1 MLALPISMPRLK
13 RITIYQNSPK
23 IKLILKK
30 KCKIIE
36 LWGLRPRT
44 PCLRRLEALP
54 RDSQP
59 PAGGDFAPRPPMVSR
74 GWGLRPQTPKTAS
87 HCEFLATR
95 LLTYAN
101 VKTWFEF
108 DLQTKRL
115 KGLGNLRISSRF
127 LISAA
132 LVFPM
137 AYKKRSKC
145 DPNDVKVVVFFKEI
159 AKIAQ
164 RLGYLPPDAVH
175 NTLELHPFAQHA
187 AQLATFFEQD
197 HFSYWFKPCSKILVA
212 AVRLYFIR

>member
-1 MLALPISMPRLK
+1 M
-13 RITIYQNSPK
+13 IYQHLNKRTK
-23 IKLILKK
+23 ILPLATSHIAHSCNLFNHACTAK
-30 KCKIIE
+30 
-36 LWGLRPRT
+36 LRPRT

-145 DPNDVKVVVFFKEI
+145 DPNDVKVVVFFLNCENRP
-159 AKIAQ
+159 ATG
-164 RLGYLPPDAVH
+164 L
-175 NTLELHPFAQHA
+175 FA
-187 AQLATFFEQD
+187 
-197 HFSYWFKPCSKILVA
+197 P
-212 AVRLYFIR
+212 RRRP